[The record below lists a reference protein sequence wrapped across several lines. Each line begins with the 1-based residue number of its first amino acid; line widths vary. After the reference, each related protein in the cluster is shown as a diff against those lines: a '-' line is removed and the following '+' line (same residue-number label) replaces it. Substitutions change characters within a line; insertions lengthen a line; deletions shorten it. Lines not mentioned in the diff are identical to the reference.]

1 MGSSSAPL
9 CSWMP
14 CLPLASAVP
23 TEAVDTG
30 SPGENT
36 RHCLVGTA
44 EPNGLPVGCP
54 PPSQRS
60 QGHTEQQVPSPP
72 IATAQCQGQ
81 LGQAPPPRL
90 SRVVG
95 QGWELG
101 WALPQQPLHTRQDLT
116 TVQEQLPQ
124 TEHPSPT
131 RSRLLSPAFTV
142 WLHLALPFDTSA
154 RGLVPLESS
163 RSSRILFL
171 LCNFT
176 HSYPGNRVV

>member
-54 PPSQRS
+54 PPSQHS
-60 QGHTEQQVPSPP
+60 QGHTEQQVPQPSHCHCPMP
-72 IATAQCQGQ
+72 GPARAGAPATAKQGGGPGLRARVGSAPAAPAHQ
-81 LGQAPPPRL
+81 AGLDNSAGTAATDRASKPYTLSAPLTCIHCLASSCTSLWYKCTRAGSLG
-90 SRVVG
+90 
-95 QGWELG
+95 
-101 WALPQQPLHTRQDLT
+101 
-116 TVQEQLPQ
+116 VQ
-124 TEHPSPT
+124 
-131 RSRLLSPAFTV
+131 
-142 WLHLALPFDTSA
+142 
-154 RGLVPLESS
+154 
-163 RSSRILFL
+163 
-171 LCNFT
+171 
-176 HSYPGNRVV
+176 